1 MGTLQGAWVPP
12 SLQFVL
18 LDTGGCIHV
27 MISADKA
34 VLARLVNVR
43 LQKRQ
48 HDIALL
54 LKICVPVE
62 DPADRY
68 VHVAPDAVA
77 SKAPTLSDDVL
88 AGNEPAV
95 LFHLI
100 THPAE
105 PSHNGQVN
113 GRQ

>member
-62 DPADRY
+62 DRADRY

-77 SKAPTLSDDVL
+77 R
-88 AGNEPAV
+88 
-95 LFHLI
+95 
-100 THPAE
+100 HPRCLMM
-105 PSHNGQVN
+105 SWQGMNQ
-113 GRQ
+113 QYCFT

>member
-34 VLARLVNVR
+34 VLARLANVR

-48 HDIALL
+48 HDSFATQDL
-54 LKICVPVE
+54 C
-62 DPADRY
+62 
-68 VHVAPDAVA
+68 
-77 SKAPTLSDDVL
+77 
-88 AGNEPAV
+88 
-95 LFHLI
+95 
-100 THPAE
+100 
-105 PSHNGQVN
+105 PSRGSC
-113 GRQ
+113 